1 MIAFSVQHQ
10 GKVTN
15 STEMINCRDHL
26 REIGFQSFHTI
37 LPHFNTIHPILYDHD
52 TARDQILRLL
62 GAPESK
68 DKDEDKGE
76 LSETDLHTIAMSSTE
91 KTAYKHMLAN
101 SSSTCIPN
109 GDDILNIVRQ
119 PLGTPYNWVLF
130 GPSNNT
136 LTVVDA
142 GSGGVIEM
150 TAVLQQCYNDRVLY
164 GLSRI
169 SFMGAQFGRRQ
180 FWCGLEWKGE
190 DCSSVKMMRQ
200 FRECHDPM
208 SKMIGD
214 RSLTLSNISASEMTP
229 ELVVERVKRS
239 CNVTDFDLTVGAMQ
253 NAHDEEQ
260 KAIKTYW
267 DKLLKDEEI
276 KREQE
281 KIAKLEYRR
290 EKLASRM
297 ELRDKRRRKWSRMSA
312 TELLE
317 DFGRDDTS
325 GWVLFEI
332 AV

>member
-1 MIAFSVQHQ
+1 M
-10 GKVTN
+10 
-15 STEMINCRDHL
+15 
-26 REIGFQSFHTI
+26 
-37 LPHFNTIHPILYDHD
+37 YDRD
-52 TARDQILRLL
+52 TARALILRLL
-62 GAPESK
+62 GAPESN
-68 DKDEDKGE
+68 DEEGE
-76 LSETDLHTIAMSSTE
+76 IDYADGHEESSVGILDRHKNMRSSDLHKIAMSSTG

-101 SSSTCIPN
+101 PGSTFIPN
-109 GDDILNIVRQ
+109 GVDILNIVRE

-136 LTVVDA
+136 LTVEDA

-150 TAVLQQCYNDRVLY
+150 TTVLQECYNDRVLY

-239 CNVTDFDLTVGAMQ
+239 CNVTDFDLTVDAMQ

-260 KAIKTYW
+260 KAIKIYW
-267 DKLLKDEEI
+267 DKLKDEEI

-281 KIAKLEYRR
+281 KIAKLEYRK

-297 ELRDKRRRKWSRMSA
+297 ELRDQRRGEWSHMSA

-317 DFGRDDTS
+317 AFGRDDIS
-325 GWVLFEI
+325 GWVLFEV